1 MAARVFQ
8 ADQTR
13 ALLYHARA
21 ASPFFSPDGEPCVS
35 IPSSL
40 DSRRVLPLRSAAFR
54 DWLTAN
60 YYNEY
65 ESAPSASALRVVLRT
80 LEARA
85 HYGDGPPK
93 KIDYRVSFEGDPFLP
108 SKVLLDLSNASGET
122 IEITSQGWTIRDN
135 LQHCF
140 REFPS
145 TLSLPHPEAA
155 TPDHDAVQTLSEL
168 LRLSPANRARILTW
182 IAAALRPVGPYPV
195 LVLKG
200 PAASGK
206 SLLARVLRA
215 LIDPS
220 AAPLRR
226 LPSRDRELLQLAS
239 ENWILAFDHVHRIPS
254 RISQA
259 LCALSI
265 GDALELAQP
274 DYRDPLVFEIARPII
289 LTVPNDERQAAWMPL
304 STLSHRT
311 LAVTLPP
318 LSILRPESAI
328 WSEFEQLRPAMLAVL
343 CDAVATALRRIR
355 DIDLGNVPRSADAA
369 TWAAAAAPALGLD
382 ESAIVELFSDPES
395 IWTGSDPLRDALYGL
410 LLKSPVWTGDATTL
424 LNQLHAAI
432 PFAALP
438 STAKGLSQAVARV
451 PGIRITRTRD
461 SEGHRVLSI
470 AKTAPV
476 SQSAANEVNFPYGAD

>member
-1 MAARVFQ
+1 MPARVFH

-13 ALLYHARA
+13 ALLYHARGA
-21 ASPFFSPDGEPCVS
+21 TPFRSADGEPCASV
-35 IPSSL
+35 PSSL

-65 ESAPSASALRVVLRT
+65 ESAPSIDALRAVLRT

-85 HYGDGPPK
+85 QYGDAPPQ
-93 KIDYRVSFEGDPFLP
+93 KINYRVSFEGDPFLP
-108 SKVLLDLSNASGET
+108 SKVLIDLANASGET
-122 IEITSQGWTIRDN
+122 VEITSQGWTIRDN
-135 LQHCF
+135 LRHCF
-140 REFPS
+140 REFS
-145 TLSLPHPEAA
+145 FTLPLPHPDPA
-155 TPDHDAVQTLSEL
+155 TGRDAIQTLTEL
-168 LRLSPANRARILTW
+168 LHLSPAHRARILTW
-182 IAAALRPVGPYPV
+182 MAAALRPVGPYPV

-206 SLLARVLRA
+206 STLARVLRA

-265 GDALELAQP
+265 GDARELAQP
-274 DYRDPLVFEIARPII
+274 DYRDPLVFELARPII
-289 LTVPNDERQAAWMPL
+289 LTVPNDETQPAWMPL
-304 STLSHRT
+304 RTLSHRT

-318 LSILRPESAI
+318 LSNLRPESVI
-328 WSEFEQLRPAMLAVL
+328 WAAFEQLRPAMLAVL
-343 CDAVATALRRIR
+343 YDAIGTALRRIR
-355 DIDLGNVPRSADAA
+355 DIDLGNVPRFADAA

-382 ESAIVELFSDPES
+382 ESAVVEVFSDPET
-395 IWTGSDPLRDALYGL
+395 IWTGSDPLRDAVFGL
-410 LLKSPVWTGDATTL
+410 LRKSPVWAGDATTL
-424 LNQLHAAI
+424 LNQLRDAI
-432 PFAALP
+432 PLAALP
-438 STAKGLSQAVARV
+438 NTAKGLSQALARV

-461 SEGHRVLSI
+461 SQGQRVLSI

-476 SQSAANEVNFPYGAD
+476 SESAANEFTLPYGAD